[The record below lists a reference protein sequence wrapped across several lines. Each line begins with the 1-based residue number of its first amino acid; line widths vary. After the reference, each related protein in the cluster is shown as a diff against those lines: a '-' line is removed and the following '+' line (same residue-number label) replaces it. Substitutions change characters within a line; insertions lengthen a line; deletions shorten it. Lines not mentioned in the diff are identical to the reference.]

1 MPVLCALIVL
11 GLMTDSTAAAVDRPD
26 PTAASSAALNLTD
39 SQAEKDSEQVLTRY
53 LQVSRRNLIRG
64 VSMMAHF
71 AGRMPKMQKSATLD
85 AKRRITKEGVIVY
98 EPTDRQG
105 DSTVQKELIV
115 RFINGEMEN
124 SSKENT
130 KVAINNENYKFKYK
144 GIRERDNRQ
153 AYVFEVNPRKK
164 REGLFKGE
172 LWIDMDTALPVREVG
187 RFVKSPSVFLKKVD
201 FTREYTIR
209 EGVAVPKMMEI
220 NSQTRFWGMAELNIQ
235 YSEFTWEDLHL
246 MAN

>member
-1 MPVLCALIVL
+1 M
-11 GLMTDSTAAAVDRPD
+11 GLLSPATEVAVDRPE
-26 PTAASSAALNLTD
+26 TLTISGLAD
-39 SQAEKDSEQVLTRY
+39 TQGERESEQALTRY
-53 LQVSRRNLIRG
+53 LQASRRNLIRG

-71 AGRMPKMQKSATLD
+71 AGRLPKMQKSATLD
-85 AKRRITKEGVIVY
+85 ARRRITKEGTIIY
-98 EPTDRQG
+98 EPTERQG

-124 SSKENT
+124 SGKENT
-130 KVAINNENYKFKYK
+130 KVAISNENYKFKYK
-144 GIRERDNRQ
+144 GIRDRDGRQ

-172 LWIDMDTALPVREVG
+172 IWIDTDTALPVREVG

-201 FTREYTIR
+201 FTREYSIK
-209 EGVAVPKMMEI
+209 EGVAVPQTMEI
-220 NSQTRFWGMAELNIQ
+220 NSQTRFWGMAELAIQ
-235 YSEFTWEDLHL
+235 YSEFRWEDLHV

>member
-11 GLMTDSTAAAVDRPD
+11 GLTPVSPAVVVDRPE
-26 PTAASSAALNLTD
+26 TLVVSNLAD
-39 SQAEKDSEQVLTRY
+39 SQAERESEQVLTRY
-53 LQVSRRNLIRG
+53 LQSSRRNLVRG

-71 AGRMPKMQKSATLD
+71 AGRLPKMKKSATLD
-85 AKRRITKEGVIVY
+85 ARRRVSKEGTIVY
-98 EPTDRQG
+98 EPTERQG

-124 SSKENT
+124 SAKENT
-130 KVAINNENYKFKYK
+130 KVAITAENYKFKYK
-144 GIRERDNRQ
+144 GTRDRDGRP
-153 AYVFEVNPRKK
+153 AYVFEINPRKK

-172 LWIDMDTALPVREVG
+172 LWIDADTSLPVREVG

-201 FTREYTIR
+201 FTREYTIK
-209 EGVAVPKMMEI
+209 EGVAMPQMMEI
-220 NSQTRFWGMAELNIQ
+220 NSQTRFWGMAELAIQ
-235 YSEFTWEDLHL
+235 YSEFTWEDAHV

>member
-1 MPVLCALIVL
+1 MLCALIVM
-11 GLMTDSTAAAVDRPD
+11 GLLSPATEVAVDRPE
-26 PTAASSAALNLTD
+26 TLTISGLAD
-39 SQAEKDSEQVLTRY
+39 TQAERESEQALTRY
-53 LQVSRRNLIRG
+53 LQASRRNLIRG

-71 AGRMPKMQKSATLD
+71 AGRLPKMQKSATLD
-85 AKRRITKEGVIVY
+85 ARRRITKEGTIIY
-98 EPTDRQG
+98 EPTERQG

-124 SSKENT
+124 SGKENT
-130 KVAINNENYKFKYK
+130 KVAISNENYKFKYK
-144 GIRERDNRQ
+144 GIRDREGRQ

-172 LWIDMDTALPVREVG
+172 IWIDTDTALPVREVG

-201 FTREYTIR
+201 FTREYSIK
-209 EGVAVPKMMEI
+209 EGVAVPQTMEI
-220 NSQTRFWGMAELNIQ
+220 NSQTRFWGMAELAIQ
-235 YSEFTWEDLHL
+235 YSEFRWEDLHV

>member
-11 GLMTDSTAAAVDRPD
+11 GLLTPATEVAVDRPETLIISGLAD
-26 PTAASSAALNLTD
+26 T
-39 SQAEKDSEQVLTRY
+39 QAERESEQALTRY
-53 LQVSRRNLIRG
+53 LQASRRNLIRG

-71 AGRMPKMQKSATLD
+71 AGRLPKMQKSATLD
-85 AKRRITKEGVIVY
+85 ARRRITKEGTIIY
-98 EPTDRQG
+98 EPTERQG

-124 SSKENT
+124 SGKENS
-130 KVAINNENYKFKYK
+130 KVAISAENYKFKYK
-144 GIRERDNRQ
+144 GIRDRDGRQ

-172 LWIDMDTALPVREVG
+172 IWIDTDTALPVREVG

-201 FTREYTIR
+201 FTRDYAIK
-209 EGVAVPKMMEI
+209 EGVAVPQTMEI
-220 NSQTRFWGMAELNIQ
+220 NSQTRFWGMAELAIQ
-235 YSEFTWEDLHL
+235 YSEFRWEDFHV

>member
-11 GLMTDSTAAAVDRPD
+11 GLLSPATEVAVDRPETLIISGLAD
-26 PTAASSAALNLTD
+26 T
-39 SQAEKDSEQVLTRY
+39 QAERESEQALTRY
-53 LQVSRRNLIRG
+53 LQASRRNLIRG

-71 AGRMPKMQKSATLD
+71 AGRLPKMQKSATLD
-85 AKRRITKEGVIVY
+85 ARRRVTKEGTIIY
-98 EPTDRQG
+98 EPTERQG

-124 SSKENT
+124 SGKENT
-130 KVAINNENYKFKYK
+130 KVAISNENYKFKYK
-144 GIRERDNRQ
+144 GIRDRDGRQ

-172 LWIDMDTALPVREVG
+172 IWIDTDTALPVREVG

-201 FTREYTIR
+201 FTRDYAIK
-209 EGVAVPKMMEI
+209 EGVAVPQTMEI
-220 NSQTRFWGMAELNIQ
+220 NSQTRFWGMAELAIQ
-235 YSEFTWEDLHL
+235 YSEFHWEDLHV